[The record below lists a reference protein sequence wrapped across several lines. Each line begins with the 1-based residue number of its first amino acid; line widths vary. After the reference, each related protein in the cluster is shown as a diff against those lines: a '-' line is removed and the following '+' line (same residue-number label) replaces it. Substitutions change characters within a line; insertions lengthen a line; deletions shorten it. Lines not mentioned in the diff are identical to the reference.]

1 MAEAPAL
8 TPAEFMRLLK
18 EADKSDYIMYM
29 QYLMLTYGT
38 SLHCNRF
45 AIGNSHEYAI
55 ARLIRRTGL
64 NVTET
69 QNAARVDQSVEGLGK
84 YSIKYSSGGDIK
96 LHNSNNSSNHD
107 MAIHDTLL
115 VTPKEWWFL
124 RESEMTAHGVDVK
137 SYLKNTGDGLSLK
150 VSVLTALK
158 GAKYPHHFLYDISVD
173 KTKCKHQETSR
184 VFYEATMREI
194 GLSL

>member
-1 MAEAPAL
+1 MSEAPVV

-18 EADKSDYIMYM
+18 EADKSEYIRVMRYM
-29 QYLMLTYGT
+29 MLEFGT
-38 SLHCNRF
+38 SLYCNRF

-55 ARLIRRTGL
+55 GDLVRITGL

-96 LHNSNNSSNHD
+96 LHNSNNSSNRD

-124 RESEMTAHGVDVK
+124 RESEMAAHGVHVK

-150 VSVLTALK
+150 ASVLTALK

-173 KTKCKHQETSR
+173 KTKCKHKETSR
-184 VFYEATMREI
+184 VFYDTIKQQLA
-194 GLSL
+194 